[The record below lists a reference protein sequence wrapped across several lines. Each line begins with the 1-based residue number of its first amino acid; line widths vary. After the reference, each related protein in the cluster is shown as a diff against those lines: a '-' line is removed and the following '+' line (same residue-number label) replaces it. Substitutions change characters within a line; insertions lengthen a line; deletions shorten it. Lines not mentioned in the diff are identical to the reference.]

1 MRIVFD
7 EELYT
12 GNELIDNE
20 HKELI
25 DRVNKLVESS
35 ENGKE
40 KVTAVKTLD
49 FLMDY
54 TEFHFSD
61 EEKLQQEVGYD
72 KLEQHKGQHED
83 FKKSVDELR
92 QMLEEEEGPTDAFV
106 QAVNKNI
113 SQWLVN
119 HIQGWDKAVAEYIRN
134 K

>member
-25 DRVNKLVESS
+25 DRVNKLVESC

-113 SQWLVN
+113 SQ
-119 HIQGWDKAVAEYIRN
+119 
-134 K
+134 

>member
-25 DRVNKLVESS
+25 DRVNKLVESC

-119 HIQGWDKAVAEYIRN
+119 HIQSWDKAVAEYIRN